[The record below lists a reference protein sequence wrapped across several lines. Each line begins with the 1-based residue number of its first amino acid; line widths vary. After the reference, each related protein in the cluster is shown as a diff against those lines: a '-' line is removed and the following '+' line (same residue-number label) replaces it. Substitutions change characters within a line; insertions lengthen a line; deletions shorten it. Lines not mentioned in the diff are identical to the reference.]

1 MMKIAI
7 AGSGGLARIFAQYLR
22 ETEHITII
30 LSRTAQPDFEDLDC
44 QVVVVDYRNQQDLE
58 YYLRGV
64 DIVIST
70 VSGASQINLIDA
82 AAHSRVSRFIPAEFE
97 GSPSRRRSSD
107 PDVRGKRESLARLKE
122 WNSDSRHRMRYTI
135 FTCGVFYERFA
146 RGGLAS
152 LGIGANSGIQYQG
165 DYIMN
170 LGTGTAETVV
180 QTSTGDPV
188 EFCMISVWDLAQYV
202 VKAIDLGVETW
213 PTEYRVQ
220 GDRRSVSEI
229 LQWGA
234 IVLNL
239 DHLDTIYHQAGNLQA
254 HVDHARATFDWG
266 KVARFEE
273 LVATEKGRYCFSA
286 PTLTL
291 ASVNPIPFWNWLQ
304 REWGS

>member
-64 DIVIST
+64 D
-70 VSGASQINLIDA
+70 
-82 AAHSRVSRFIPAEFE
+82 RFIPAEFE

-234 IVLNL
+234 IVLNRQ
-239 DHLDTIYHQAGNLQA
+239 YS
-254 HVDHARATFDWG
+254 F
-266 KVARFEE
+266 
-273 LVATEKGRYCFSA
+273 Y
-286 PTLTL
+286 LTL
-291 ASVNPIPFWNWLQ
+291 
-304 REWGS
+304 R